1 MSEPS
6 PAPNDD
12 DLDDQKVIDYL
23 QAHPN
28 FFQAHA
34 SLLPDL
40 ALPHESGAAVSL
52 IERQVAMQRECIL
65 KMRRRM
71 HDLLQ
76 AARDNDDLFAKT
88 RTLTLALLDA
98 SSWHDLNE
106 VLATRLLLEFNADF
120 VCCHLQRPGL
130 NFDHL
135 RGHEESSSPYGQ
147 LMTGPQPVCATLR
160 PAELKSLF
168 PMQEHASDGSA
179 VLLPLPLEGGA
190 GCLAVGS
197 RDPQRFT
204 RNLNTLFVGH
214 IGDVLGRIL
223 ERIEQM
229 GD

>member
-6 PAPNDD
+6 AAPNGNDMD
-12 DLDDQKVIDYL
+12 ERKVIDYL
-23 QAHPN
+23 RAHPN
-28 FFQAHA
+28 FFQTHA
-34 SLLPDL
+34 SLLPALD
-40 ALPHESGAAVSL
+40 LPHESGSAVSL
-52 IERQVAMQRECIL
+52 IERQVAMQRESIL

-71 HDLLQ
+71 NDLLQ

-106 VLATRLLLEFNADF
+106 VLATHLLLEFNADF

-135 RGHEESSSPYGQ
+135 QGHGESSSPYGR
-147 LMTGPQPVCATLR
+147 LVTGPLPVCATLR
-160 PAELKSLF
+160 PAELKALF
-168 PMQEHASDGSA
+168 PMQEHESEGSA
-179 VLLPLPLEGGA
+179 VLLPLPLKRGA

-214 IGDVLGRIL
+214 IGDILSRIL
-223 ERIEQM
+223 ERLA
-229 GD
+229 